1 MFKRILLP
9 TDGSDLSMRAVDT
22 GIGLAASLGAEVY
35 AFHAVMPY
43 PALSYLIDITDMN
56 QQVYM
61 QDAIGRAEEYL
72 REVHKRAEA
81 AGVSC
86 ESGYVMDNRPYTAI
100 VAAATDHRCDL
111 IVMASHGWQGMNR
124 LLLGSE
130 TQKVLV
136 SCNVPVLVC
145 R

>member
-22 GIGLAASLGAEVY
+22 GIALAASLSAEVY
-35 AFHAVMPY
+35 AFHAMAPY

-61 QDAIGRAEEYL
+61 QDATERAEEYL
-72 REVHKRAEA
+72 REVRKRAEA

-86 ESGYVMDNRPYTAI
+86 KSGYVRDNRPYTAI
-100 VAAATDHRCDL
+100 VAAAASHGCDL

-136 SCNVPVLVC
+136 SCDVPVLVC